1 MPSSARANVKNLHNQ
16 TVTHNPVGAI
26 HESPADGR
34 DVRPYVQT
42 HSIVR
47 ISRNDTKVVPYSFLF
62 SGDSMYGL
70 LGEKLGHSFSPQ
82 IHARL
87 GDYKYGLFEVAPES
101 LGDFF
106 KKRKFDGLNVTIPY
120 KKAVLPYLAELSE
133 NAKIIGSVN
142 TVTVLPNGGL
152 RGDNTDYDGF
162 LYLVKQSGIAVAG
175 KKALVLGSGGASL
188 PVIKVL
194 SDLGAREIVKISRGG
209 ENNYQNIGRHFDADL
224 LVNTTPVGMYPHNLE
239 TPLPLDGFEKLSGVL
254 DIVYNPQKTKLI
266 LDAERRGIPACSG
279 LSMLV
284 AQAKRAAELFTG
296 TAIDDGVIAEIH
308 RDLAR
313 QMQNI
318 VLVGMPGCGKSTLG
332 KRIAEAFGRPFFD
345 ADGVLV
351 QKAGCTIPE
360 IFKTD
365 GEAGFR
371 ALETEILA
379 DLCKRSGAVI
389 ATGGGAVT
397 RPENFDILRQN
408 SIVLFL
414 NRDISVL
421 PTDGRPLSQQNK
433 LSEMFAQRLPLYR
446 TVCDLEI
453 DGNADIPTVQKRILE
468 RLS

>member
-1 MPSSARANVKNLHNQ
+1 
-16 TVTHNPVGAI
+16 
-26 HESPADGR
+26 
-34 DVRPYVQT
+34 
-42 HSIVR
+42 
-47 ISRNDTKVVPYSFLF
+47 
-62 SGDSMYGL
+62 MYGL

-87 GDYKYGLFEVAPES
+87 GDYEYGLFEVAPADLES
-101 LGDFF
+101 FLKARG
-106 KKRKFDGLNVTIPY
+106 FDGLNVTIPY
-120 KKAVLPYLAELSE
+120 KKAVLPYLSEISE
-133 NAKIIGSVN
+133 NAKAIGSVN
-142 TVTVLPNGGL
+142 TITVLPDGGL

-162 LYLVKQSGIAVAG
+162 LYLVRKSGIAVSG

-188 PVIKVL
+188 PIIKVL
-194 SDLGAREIVKISRGG
+194 RDLGAREIVNISRGG
-209 ENNYQNIGRHFDADL
+209 ENNYQNIDRHFDADL
-224 LVNTTPVGMYPHNLE
+224 IVNTTPVGMYPKNLE
-239 TPLPLDGFEKLSGVL
+239 TPLPLDGFKKLSGVL

-296 TAIDDGVIAEIH
+296 EPIADSAVGEIH

-313 QMQNI
+313 QMQNL

-332 KRIAEAFGRPFFD
+332 RRIAEKTGRPFFD
-345 ADGVLV
+345 ADEVLV
-351 QKAGCTIPE
+351 QKSGRTIPE
-360 IFKTD
+360 IFETD

-371 ALETEILA
+371 ARETEILA
-379 DLCKRSGAVI
+379 DLCKQSGAVI

-408 SIVLFL
+408 STVLFI

-433 LSEMFAQRLPLYR
+433 LSDMYAQRLPLYR
-446 TVCDLEI
+446 AVSDFEI
-453 DGNADIPTVQKRILE
+453 DGNGDIPTVERRITEVL
-468 RLS
+468 